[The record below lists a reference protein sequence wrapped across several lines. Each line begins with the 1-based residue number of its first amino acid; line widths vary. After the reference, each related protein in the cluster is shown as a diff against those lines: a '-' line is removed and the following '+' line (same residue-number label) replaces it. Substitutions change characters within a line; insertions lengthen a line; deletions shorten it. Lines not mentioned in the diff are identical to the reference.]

1 MNENKIRGYLSA
13 CLGAMLMLSFVLAT
27 MPIASAA
34 LQTTW
39 EYETPLMA
47 DQTQSVFIAD
57 RANGNIYII
66 GGADGVI
73 PGFSYKKTSNNVT
86 VYNVATGQSHHLSP
100 LPTGTRAAG
109 GGLGED
115 GRIYIF
121 GGYND
126 SMGTTLGYTQIYD
139 IATDTWTLG
148 ASMPTASGFTS
159 CAVIWPK
166 FYVISGTTTI
176 GVQVYDASTDSWSSA
191 PSLPEQ
197 RVGSTAIFN
206 PHEYAIFVIGGGTWF
221 DTASD
226 TVYKWYPWSSA
237 WTTVSPLPMVRSASA
252 ATVGEDGLIYVA
264 GGSNMGYNV
273 GGDVFAEVFCYNSE
287 NDTWFS
293 ISSLNLPR
301 KYLGLVS
308 MPDGM
313 IFAIGGNNKTTI
325 FPTVESLN
333 PLDETVW
340 LSASSVETGD
350 YLFVNFELESAYAIH
365 ESSSA
370 YYYIKSSTGVVYP
383 WNWIDFPAGLA
394 SLPIEIPVSMPI
406 GSYELHIYWEA
417 YFDTDGYWDI
427 GEKVLAFS
435 VIQGTQLSDLYDQ
448 LDNLQE
454 QIDAIQEKINAL
466 NSSLYQNTD
475 DLQEQIDAIQE
486 KLNALNSSLYQNTD
500 DLQEQIDAIQEMLN
514 ALDIS
519 LYLKTDDLKEQID
532 AVQEKLNALD
542 DSLYQK
548 TENLSSEM
556 DDLGNEL
563 GQSVDDAANAANSAN
578 MMAMLAMILALI
590 AVILIALNLVMSM
603 RKKS

>member
-47 DQTQSVFIAD
+47 DQTQSVFVAD

-66 GGADGVI
+66 GGADGVT
-73 PGFSYKKTSNNVT
+73 PGISYKKTSNNVT
-86 VYNVATGQSHHLSP
+86 VYNVATGQSHHLAP
-100 LPTGTRAAG
+100 LPTGTRAAS

-126 SMGTTLGYTQIYD
+126 SIGTSLGYTQIYD
-139 IATDTWTLG
+139 IATDTWTMG

-166 FYVISGTTTI
+166 FYVISGTATI
-176 GVQVYDASTDSWSSA
+176 GVQVYDASTDSWSAA

-197 RVGSTAIFN
+197 RVGSTAVFN

-237 WTTVSPLPMVRSASA
+237 WTTVSSLPMARSASA

-264 GGSNMGYNV
+264 GGSDKGYNV
-273 GGDVFAEVFCYNSE
+273 VGDVFAEVFCFNPE

-293 ISSLNLPR
+293 ASSLNLPR

-313 IFAIGGNNKTTI
+313 IYAIGGNNKTAI
-325 FPTVESLN
+325 FPTVESLK

-340 LSASSVETGD
+340 LSASSVEKGSH
-350 YLFVNFELESAYAIH
+350 LFVNFKLESAYAIH
-365 ESSSA
+365 ESSNA
-370 YYYIKSSTGVVYP
+370 YYYIESSTGVVYP

-394 SLPIEIPVSMPI
+394 SLPIEIPVSMPV
-406 GSYELHIYWEA
+406 GSYELHIHWEA
-417 YFDTDGYWDI
+417 NFDTAADWYI
-427 GEKVLAFS
+427 GERVLIFS
-435 VIQGTQLSDLYDQ
+435 VTQGTQLTDLSDQ
-448 LDNLQE
+448 LDDLKE
-454 QIDAIQEKINAL
+454 QIG
-466 NSSLYQNTD
+466 
-475 DLQEQIDAIQE
+475 DLQE
-486 KLNALNSSLYQNTD
+486 KLNALNSSLNQ
-500 DLQEQIDAIQEMLN
+500 
-514 ALDIS
+514 
-519 LYLKTDDLKEQID
+519 KTD
-532 AVQEKLNALD
+532 
-542 DSLYQK
+542 
-548 TENLSSEM
+548 NLSDEM
-556 DDLGNEL
+556 DSLGNEL
-563 GQSVDDAANAANSAN
+563 GQSVDDASNVANSAN
-578 MMAMLAMILALI
+578 TMAMLAMILALI
-590 AVILIALNLVMSM
+590 AVILIALNLVISM